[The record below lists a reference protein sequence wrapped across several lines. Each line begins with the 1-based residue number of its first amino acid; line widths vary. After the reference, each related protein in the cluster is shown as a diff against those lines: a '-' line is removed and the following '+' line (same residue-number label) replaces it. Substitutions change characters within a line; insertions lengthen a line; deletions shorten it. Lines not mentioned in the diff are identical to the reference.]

1 MEKMHM
7 KIEKYN
13 YSKWLDKW
21 VLYNNGEKFEWLIS
35 TKAPFVKYKPSIT
48 SLRRVTNSGL
58 STSAK
63 VVFYFL
69 TLNRFGDT
77 PVCLYGNG
85 NIAKMVGMAEKTI
98 KKALDDLIAANAI
111 CKMKI
116 YTGNNV
122 SYQYYI
128 NQDKKWTLPPNK
140 YCTLGYDYYQEE
152 PDSPAAVLD

>member
-69 TLNRFGDT
+69 LQNRFGDT

-85 NIAKMVGMAEKTI
+85 NIAKMVGLSEPTV
-98 KKALDDLIAANAI
+98 KKSLGNLLKPNVI

-116 YTGNNV
+116 FTGNNV

-128 NQDKKWTLPPNK
+128 KPEKEWVLPPNK
-140 YCTLGYDYYQEE
+140 YGSLDYFQEVSS
-152 PDSPAAVLD
+152 SPVAVLD